1 MKISLGELDWAAFGL
16 WFGIIGAI
24 LLVFLGVLIFLA
36 YHKK

>member
-1 MKISLGELDWAAFGL
+1 MKISLSEIDWAAFGL

-24 LLVFLGVLIFLA
+24 LLVFLGVLTFLA